1 MAFESR
7 TQEEIL
13 KELQDWSETAAA
25 KFEGT
30 FEYDVF
36 SSNAIEF
43 QKIEL
48 ELEEVYQASF
58 GHLSWGDYLTMRAAE
73 SGVIRRPAK
82 KSIGTL
88 EVTGTGTIY
97 EGSIFSTEAGTRFV
111 ATSTTNIVGS
121 GIIDIEAAVAGSS
134 GNVAANTITKI
145 PLSIAGISTCNN
157 PAATLDGYD
166 EEDDETLRD
175 RYLTKVRYP
184 ATSGNP
190 REYVEWAMS
199 IVGVGAARC
208 IRCYNG
214 PGTVKVIIVDSNFE
228 EANAV
233 LIQRV
238 ADYINEER
246 PVGIVEGGVNVV
258 SAKPVLVNISAQ
270 IIGEIDVDS
279 FTDGVKNYF
288 RKLTNKI
295 LTPENKNNLE
305 VSIHKLES
313 YIVAEGGADDFRN
326 CTINGARKNIP
337 LTYEDLPTLGEVNF
351 S

>member
-1 MAFESR
+1 MAYESR

-13 KELQDWSETAAA
+13 KEVQKWSETAAA

-58 GHLSWGDYLTMRAAE
+58 GHLNWGDYLTMRAAE

-82 KSIGTL
+82 KSVGTL

-97 EGSIFSTEAGTRFV
+97 AGSIFSTEAGTRFV
-111 ATSTTNIVGS
+111 ATSTTNIVNKGT
-121 GIIDIEAAVAGSS
+121 SS

-157 PAATLDGYD
+157 PAATFDGYD

-199 IVGVGAARC
+199 IIGVGAARC

-258 SAKPVLVNISAQ
+258 SAKPVLVNISL
-270 IIGEIDVDS
+270 IL
-279 FTDGVKNYF
+279 F
-288 RKLTNKI
+288 LT
-295 LTPENKNNLE
+295 E
-305 VSIHKLES
+305 
-313 YIVAEGGADDFRN
+313 
-326 CTINGARKNIP
+326 
-337 LTYEDLPTLGEVNF
+337 
-351 S
+351 

>member
-1 MAFESR
+1 MAYESR

-13 KELQDWSETAAA
+13 KEVQKWSETAAA

-58 GHLSWGDYLTMRAAE
+58 GHLNWGDYLTMRAAE

-82 KSIGTL
+82 KSVGTL
-88 EVTGTGTIY
+88 DVTGTGTIY
-97 EGSIFSTEAGTRFV
+97 AGSIFSTEGGTRFV
-111 ATSTTNIVGS
+111 ATSTTNIVNKGTF
-121 GIIDIEAAVAGSS
+121 DIEAAGAGSS
-134 GNVAANTITKI
+134 GNVA
-145 PLSIAGISTCNN
+145 
-157 PAATLDGYD
+157 
-166 EEDDETLRD
+166 
-175 RYLTKVRYP
+175 
-184 ATSGNP
+184 
-190 REYVEWAMS
+190 
-199 IVGVGAARC
+199 AARC

-270 IIGEIDVDS
+270 IIGNIDIDS
-279 FTDGVKNYF
+279 FSDGVKNYF
-288 RKLTNKI
+288 RQLTNKI
-295 LTPENKNNLE
+295 LTPENQNNLE

-337 LTYEDLPTLGEVNF
+337 LTYEDLPTLGEVIF